1 MGGKLEFKKVAPAPR
16 QSTPSSELLIQ
27 HATFIGPLL
36 IQSSNTQSLHVTGL
50 YEFSTVLFRFPKA
63 ELDRPNL
70 ICLIHQA
77 MRNAI

>member
-1 MGGKLEFKKVAPAPR
+1 MGGKLEFKESRTCPTSEHAVIGAPDTAR
-16 QSTPSSELLIQ
+16 GLHWTS
-27 HATFIGPLL
+27 L

-50 YEFSTVLFRFPKA
+50 YEFSTELFRFPKA